1 MSVILCNASNRRNV
15 RQSLE
20 SLHHERRVRG
30 SAEYYVAEEIG
41 AGVMSGSFRWHLLQ
55 MVKEDKMEM
64 IQQIQEHNDK
74 LKNEF

>member
-41 AGVMSGSFRWHLLQ
+41 AGVMSGSFRWHIANGQ
-55 MVKEDKMEM
+55 GRQDG
-64 IQQIQEHNDK
+64 NDTA
-74 LKNEF
+74 NSRA